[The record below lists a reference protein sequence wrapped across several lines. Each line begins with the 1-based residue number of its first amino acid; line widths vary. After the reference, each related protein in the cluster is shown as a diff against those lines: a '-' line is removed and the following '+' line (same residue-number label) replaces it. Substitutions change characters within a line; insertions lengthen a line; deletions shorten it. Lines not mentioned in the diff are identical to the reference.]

1 VRTSGVRVAIA
12 IVLSVCFVMRAAAS
26 TVLVFLSPQEAVIAT
41 DSLSNRVEGG
51 GPRLVCKI
59 AQVSD
64 HMLFASTGI
73 GVAEYPPFDPYAL
86 AKISSTN
93 SRTPREAALKYASA
107 ALGPLQRVWGVAR
120 ARYLKIQKES
130 GPEAKGVP
138 HPQSFVFVGL
148 DQNGNIAAVGSDF
161 VEDSSTPPKLRA
173 EDLQEFTTKNSYSFV
188 SLGVRGSVPSAEV
201 IDAWIYKD
209 KIGAPAALKRGIE
222 EQIGATPK
230 LVGPPISI
238 VRLSRDGSLQ
248 WVSRGVCK

>member
-1 VRTSGVRVAIA
+1 
-12 IVLSVCFVMRAAAS
+12 MRAAAS

-107 ALGPLQRVWGVAR
+107 ALGPLQRVRQIER
-120 ARYLKIQKES
+120 A
-130 GPEAKGVP
+130 P
-138 HPQSFVFVGL
+138 
-148 DQNGNIAAVGSDF
+148 
-161 VEDSSTPPKLRA
+161 
-173 EDLQEFTTKNSYSFV
+173 
-188 SLGVRGSVPSAEV
+188 LGVVEV
-201 IDAWIYKD
+201 REF
-209 KIGAPAALKRGIE
+209 G
-222 EQIGATPK
+222 
-230 LVGPPISI
+230 
-238 VRLSRDGSLQ
+238 
-248 WVSRGVCK
+248 